1 MIVCIIS
8 FSSSPKVLKENSSG
22 VCHSSNFKGILKNM
36 NKIENIF
43 YSLDEYICSNE
54 CPCESNENMN
64 YQKCK
69 NPNILLESLS
79 HISDKKIISNFDSE
93 KFVSYW
99 SFIEEKFNCVGLCNT
114 SYISTENNDLITI
127 NKYLFSDNTN
137 SIKNFGCIFPLS
149 DYLYKMII
157 SFSVLLVI
165 NILFLVM
172 SIYIGIAIY
181 LDKVFEGS
189 NLPQK
194 PKLFYEKGIIG
205 KDISRQV
212 NIIQGS
218 NKFGSAN

>member
-1 MIVCIIS
+1 M
-8 FSSSPKVLKENSSG
+8 KT
-22 VCHSSNFKGILKNM
+22 
-36 NKIENIF
+36 
-43 YSLDEYICSNE
+43 YTD
-54 CPCESNENMN
+54 
-64 YQKCK
+64 
-69 NPNILLESLS
+69 
-79 HISDKKIISNFDSE
+79 
-93 KFVSYW
+93 
-99 SFIEEKFNCVGLCNT
+99 FIEEKFNCVGLCNT

-157 SFSVLLVI
+157 SFSVLLII

-189 NLPQK
+189 NFPHK
-194 PKLFYEKGIIG
+194 PNDLFEKGIIG
-205 KDISRQV
+205 KNIVRQV

-218 NKFGSAN
+218 NNIESINGKINKDNN